1 MLKFAANLSF
11 LYQDLPFLDRFNA
24 AATDGFRGVEYLFP
38 YEHAPDEIS
47 NILQDNGLTQ
57 VLFNMRAGDWE
68 AGERGLASLPGR
80 SEEFKSTVQ
89 EALDYAEAL
98 SCGQVH
104 VMAGLR
110 DKEASHAAQLDT
122 YCRNIAYAA
131 EEAAKRNLVVLIEP
145 INNLDMPG
153 FFLENVTMAKGIIEE
168 ISNPSLRL
176 QFDMY
181 HVQKTDGDICRQF
194 EGVFDLIGHIQI
206 ANPPHRFE
214 PDNGEI
220 NYPYLFNMLE
230 EAGYGGWIGC
240 EYKPS
245 GPTSE
250 TLTWAK
256 EYLRS

>member
-11 LYQDLPFLDRFNA
+11 LYQDLPFLDRFQA
-24 AATDGFRGVEYLFP
+24 AASDGFRGVEYLFP
-38 YEHAPDEIS
+38 YDYPPVEIS
-47 NILQDNGLTQ
+47 TLLEDNGLTQ

-80 SEEFKSTVQ
+80 EEEFKSTVQ
-89 EALDYAEAL
+89 EALDYATAL
-98 SCGQVH
+98 NCERIH

-110 DKEASHAAQLDT
+110 NETISHDTQLDT
-122 YCRNIAYAA
+122 YRQNIAYAA
-131 EEAAKRNLVVLIEP
+131 TEAANRNLTLLIEP

-153 FFLENVTMAKGIIEE
+153 FFLENVTMAKRVIEE
-168 ISNPSLRL
+168 IGNPSLKL

-181 HVQKTDGDICRQF
+181 HVQKTDGDISRQF
-194 EGVFDLIGHIQI
+194 REVSDLIGHVQI

-220 NYPYLFNMLE
+220 NYPYLFNLME
-230 EAGYGGWIGC
+230 EVNYGGWIGC

-245 GPTSE
+245 GPTSG
-250 TLTWAK
+250 TLAWARG
-256 EYLRS
+256 YL